1 MKRII
6 HTETA
11 PKAVGPYSQA
21 VEKAGILFV
30 SGQIAMSPATGEMVK
45 GGIAEQTK
53 QVLSNIDGI
62 LRAAGYHKNDV
73 LKCTCLLDD
82 MADFKA
88 MNKVYEEYFNE
99 DPPARAAYEVVSL
112 PVGAKIEIEAIAIK

>member
-30 SGQIAMSPATGEMVK
+30 SGQIPLSPETGELIK
-45 GGIAEQTK
+45 GDIAEQTK
-53 QVLSNIDGI
+53 MVLTNIDGI
-62 LRAAGYHKNDV
+62 LKAAGYNRDDV
-73 LKCTCLLDD
+73 MKCTCLLDNI
-82 MADFKA
+82 ADFKE
-88 MNKVYEEYFNE
+88 MNKVYEEYFFEN
-99 DPPARAAYEVVSL
+99 PPARAAYEVVNL
-112 PVGAKIEIEAIAIK
+112 PLGAKIEIEAIAIK

>member
-30 SGQIAMSPATGEMVK
+30 SGQIPLDPKTGEMVK
-45 GGIAEQTK
+45 GDIAEQTK
-53 QVLSNIDGI
+53 MVLSNIDGI
-62 LRAAGYHKNDV
+62 LKAAGYHRDDV
-73 LKCTCLLDD
+73 MKCTCLLDD
-82 MADFKA
+82 MADFKE

-99 DPPARAAYEVVSL
+99 APPARAAYEVVNL
-112 PVGAKIEIEAIAIK
+112 PLGAKIEIEAIAIK